1 MLAVLVVALVL
12 GVTGVVLV
20 RLHEREL
27 IANLDH
33 SLEQR
38 ADQVLA
44 SLLADAGD
52 AFASSNAE
60 DRLAQLVAADGS
72 TVGGTSNLGG
82 VAVVAP
88 IPEGELAAF
97 TTADLPLED
106 DAYRLWVR
114 GVRTG
119 EGVQTL
125 VVGENIDDLNDSV
138 RTLEVLLL
146 TIVPLV
152 VVVLGAL
159 VWWLVG
165 WTLRPVEAIRRRVAS
180 IELDRLA
187 ERVPDP
193 GTEDEIA
200 RLASTM
206 NAMLDRL
213 DEASA
218 RQRRFVADAS
228 HELRS
233 PLTRIR
239 TTLEVD
245 LAAPDADLVQ
255 TCDQALD
262 ATIAMQA
269 MVDDLLYLARRDAG
283 PAPERFSPV
292 DLDVVV
298 DAEVQQ
304 IRTHTLLDIDQS
316 AVSAAVVSGSRQQL
330 RRMVANLL
338 DNAVRYAEHRV
349 LVALE
354 EVGDRAVLVFED
366 DGPGID
372 PADRDRV
379 FGRFTRLDD
388 ARASTTGGT
397 GLGLA
402 IVHDIVSTHGGHIVI
417 EDAASGGARIVVEL
431 PIQ

>member
-1 MLAVLVVALVL
+1 
-12 GVTGVVLV
+12 
-20 RLHEREL
+20 
-27 IANLDH
+27 
-33 SLEQR
+33 
-38 ADQVLA
+38 
-44 SLLADAGD
+44 
-52 AFASSNAE
+52 
-60 DRLAQLVAADGS
+60 
-72 TVGGTSNLGG
+72 
-82 VAVVAP
+82 
-88 IPEGELAAF
+88 
-97 TTADLPLED
+97 
-106 DAYRLWVR
+106 
-114 GVRTG
+114 
-119 EGVQTL
+119 
-125 VVGENIDDLNDSV
+125 
-138 RTLEVLLL
+138 
-146 TIVPLV
+146 
-152 VVVLGAL
+152 
-159 VWWLVG
+159 
-165 WTLRPVEAIRRRVAS
+165 RRVAS